1 MKKYSYILMT
11 FAFIAVVALVT
22 KTYFSGIKKTKE
34 FNKSNLTMNITPDEM
49 KTGSVINLPNPILD
63 GNVSLEKAMTL
74 RRSVRSYKDTP
85 MNISEVSQLLWSA
98 QGITNER
105 GFRTAPS
112 AGATFPLEIYLM
124 VNNVTELKKGIYY
137 YQPAQNS
144 IEMIS
149 ESDVSVE
156 LMKACLSQSMI
167 KDGGV
172 VIIFTAIFE
181 RTTARYGERGIR

>member
-1 MKKYSYILMT
+1 MT